1 MYCENKHRKQDRETH
16 DEICNKTQSEEA
28 PTKNVTLAMSQMGL
42 EAPYKLVEIE
52 GKGRGLVATRTL
64 EIGELVISEKPFLI
78 ATNFEI
84 AFRLLNAEPE
94 IRTKL
99 MNLSSRPAEAM
110 PMPILLR
117 KFYSNCIEAKAKPT
131 GVNPAVQEA
140 AVFEMISM
148 INHSCKPNV
157 VWSPEE
163 ADKARAEVRV
173 CRRIK
178 EGEEIVAS
186 YPTYSSLY
194 LPLRQQRRDM
204 LSSWGSVCRLT
215 FSTFPNCFIYP
226 GVSFAR
232 FLERSW
238 KRMRSSG
245 GS

>member
-1 MYCENKHRKQDRETH
+1 MYCENKHRKQDRERH
-16 DEICNKTQSEEA
+16 DEICNKTQSEEV
-28 PTKNVTLAMSQMGL
+28 PTKNVTLAMSQLGL

-78 ATNFEI
+78 ATNFEL
-84 AFRLLNAEPE
+84 FQLLLNAEPE

-117 KFYSNCIEAKAKPT
+117 KFYSNCIEEKAKPT
-131 GVNPAVQEA
+131 GANSAVQA
-140 AVFEMISM
+140 SAVFEMISM

-157 VWSPEE
+157 VWCPEE

-186 YPTYSSLY
+186 YLASLQH
-194 LPLRQQRRDM
+194 PLRQERRDM
-204 LSSWGSVCRLT
+204 LSPRGFVCRLT
-215 FSTFPNCFIYP
+215 FSTFPNCFICP